1 MSAEFRPVSPIS
13 FKVIDKRLEKYGI
26 RVDLSGA
33 TTALIGPH
41 GTLFATPEGNS
52 THFECKLGVDVQIML
67 DMIETKYGMPV
78 VDENDHRFWGIY
90 QS

>member
-1 MSAEFRPVSPIS
+1 VSAEFRPVSPIS